1 MPQIFNGSLV
11 DGLLD
16 ALAAK
21 LRAVPE
27 LIEECTVSDVRF
39 YLEALVTDAATD
51 NGPPSS
57 DAGSVDDDDDGMD
70 PAHVEAMSSE
80 EALRQSKFG
89 RSPSSSPELSP
100 GECTIQM
107 ATQ

>member
-1 MPQIFNGSLV
+1 MPQIFNGSVV

-39 YLEALVTDAATD
+39 YLEALVTDAAMD

-57 DAGSVDDDDDGMD
+57 TRRGGM
-70 PAHVEAMSSE
+70 
-80 EALRQSKFG
+80 
-89 RSPSSSPELSP
+89 
-100 GECTIQM
+100 
-107 ATQ
+107 